1 MIRGPLVGSF
11 IGAALAIGLSAGSAA
26 AAPEIDVTPTSH
38 SFGSQLLTAGAT
50 AAFTF
55 TIDNLGTAM
64 SDDLDVSGISKLG
77 AQCGDFNLSA
87 PATPFTIQQQSSA
100 TFTVDFDPSVQGPR
114 DCTIR
119 IASNDSNEANFDV
132 AVSGIGAA
140 RVISLS
146 PSPLAFGNVVRNTSE
161 DSTLTISNSGNVP
174 LTVSGLAISGA
185 QANQFSLVSPPGTP
199 FDVAAGGSQDLTVR
213 CTPTSN
219 GGKSAT
225 LTVTSNAISG
235 SGTVTLDCTGV
246 DPQASIDTTTLSFPD
261 TNVGSSSTL
270 QFMVSNGAAA
280 NSSALTYYFTE
291 GGSNPGDFE
300 VTGNPCTVGA

>member
-100 TFTVDFDPSVQGPR
+100 TFSLAVTDSLTDAGAGATPGIAPAALRRGEPR
-114 DCTIR
+114 
-119 IASNDSNEANFDV
+119 
-132 AVSGIGAA
+132 
-140 RVISLS
+140 
-146 PSPLAFGNVVRNTSE
+146 
-161 DSTLTISNSGNVP
+161 
-174 LTVSGLAISGA
+174 
-185 QANQFSLVSPPGTP
+185 
-199 FDVAAGGSQDLTVR
+199 
-213 CTPTSN
+213 
-219 GGKSAT
+219 
-225 LTVTSNAISG
+225 
-235 SGTVTLDCTGV
+235 
-246 DPQASIDTTTLSFPD
+246 
-261 TNVGSSSTL
+261 
-270 QFMVSNGAAA
+270 
-280 NSSALTYYFTE
+280 
-291 GGSNPGDFE
+291 
-300 VTGNPCTVGA
+300 